1 MCVCVCVCV
10 CVWVYVCVCVMPL
23 CVFAR
28 ARACVCVS
36 TCFKVNFN
44 NLLGMARNYLIIYT
58 QRPVEGTLANS
69 MDQDLKL
76 QNAASDS
83 DLHSLH

>member
-10 CVWVYVCVCVMPL
+10 RVRVRVCVCVLCL
-23 CVFAR
+23 CVCSR
-28 ARACVCVS
+28 ARACVCVP

-44 NLLGMARNYLIIYT
+44 NLLGMARNCLIIYT

-69 MDQDLKL
+69 MDQDWKL
-76 QNAASDS
+76 QNAASD
-83 DLHSLH
+83 